1 MFKVTQSPTFWAT
14 VRAEVQDENGK
25 KIEATW
31 KQQFKRLPVSEVQSM
46 TEDIQEK
53 KQQDADFLVQVT
65 TDWKEVGDEEGQPLP
80 YSEVELRKLVDAGFS
95 RAMLDAFYGGY
106 PKAKVKN

>member
-14 VRAEVQDENGK
+14 VLVDVMTEDGR
-25 KIEATW
+25 KITATW

-46 TEDIQEK
+46 TEAIQEN
-53 KQQDADFLVQVT
+53 KQHDADFLIQVT
-65 TDWKEVGDEEGQPLP
+65 TDWKEVGDEEGNALP
-80 YSEVELRKLVDAGFS
+80 YSEEELRKLVDQGFS

-106 PKAKVKN
+106 PRAKIKN

>member
-14 VRAEVQDENGK
+14 VRAEVRDENGK
-25 KIEATW
+25 QLEVNW
-31 KQQFKRLPVSEVQSM
+31 KQQFKRLPVSEVQAM
-46 TEDIQEK
+46 TEVIQEN
-53 KQQDADFLVQVT
+53 KQHDADFLTQVT
-65 TDWKEVGDEEGQPLP
+65 TDWKEVGDEDGNPLP
-80 YSEVELRKLVDAGFS
+80 CSEDELRKLVDAGFS